1 MELTLNSAFSIGG
14 LIGQLAYALLV
25 ASMLLRNLQSLR
37 LMVIASACVAC
48 VYSFVWQYDP
58 VTLFWHVTLI
68 LVNVLQIAREWLINR
83 RARFSAEEQKFV
95 QDRLY
100 TLAPGE
106 ARQLLNM
113 GVWADGAIGTRLT
126 TQGKPVDNLVYL
138 VDGEVDIQFDGGTVG
153 ACLPGNYVGEMS
165 VLNGGPASATAIVS
179 EPSRYW
185 MISAEQLRQLHS
197 TAPSIAAA
205 LELGIAKDLRHKI
218 MAANSSYVS
227 AEPGM

>member
-1 MELTLNSAFSIGG
+1 MELSLDSAFSVGG
-14 LIGQLAYALLV
+14 LIGQLAYALLI
-25 ASMLLRNLQSLR
+25 AAMLMPSLLYLR
-37 LMVIASACVAC
+37 LLVIAAGLVAII
-48 VYSFVWQYDP
+48 YSSMWQYDP
-58 VTLFWHVTLI
+58 GVLFWHAVLI
-68 LVNVLQIAREWLINR
+68 VVNVFQISREWLINR
-83 RARFSAEEQKFV
+83 RARFSAEEKKFV

-100 TLAPGE
+100 TLEPGE

-138 VDGEVDIQFDGGTVG
+138 VDGEVDIRFDGATVG

-165 VLNGGPASATAIVS
+165 VLNGGPASATAVVS

-185 MISAEQLRQLHS
+185 MISAEQLRVLHS
-197 TAPSIAAA
+197 SAPSIAAA

-218 MAANSSYVS
+218 MAANASYVS